1 MKKILT
7 LILAVVVLAMAFT
20 GCGTKSD
27 TLNLYTWEGMFPQ
40 EVLDAFTTETGIKI
54 NYVNFDT
61 SETMLTKLDAA
72 KGGDYDVIV
81 ADDYILESV
90 IAQGLAQKLDKTKIT
105 NMKNVNTSVQN
116 LFYDPSSSYTVPYGA
131 GLQTIVYD
139 PSKVSTKITGYIDL
153 WNTEF
158 EDRIGLITNPRVING
173 MALKVL
179 EQSYNTEDLD
189 IIKKAG
195 EKLLELAP
203 NVRVNKDDNLQD
215 DLLSGEVDIAV
226 MYSSQVTL
234 AKLANAELEIVFPK
248 EGLGFGTMPMFI
260 PTKAP
265 NSDAA
270 HKFIDFIFRPEI
282 SKQCFE
288 YIGYYSTNVEADK
301 LISPELKDLIAMPT
315 NLDGAESI
323 RVFEG
328 EANDLHNT
336 IYTEFKNACG

>member
-1 MKKILT
+1 MKKVFT
-7 LILAVVVLAMAFT
+7 LVLAVAMFALMFT
-20 GCGTKSD
+20 GCGSKSD

-40 EVLDAFTTETGIKI
+40 EVLDAFTAETGIKI

-61 SETMLTKLDAA
+61 DETMLTKLQAA
-72 KGGDYDVIV
+72 KGGDYDVVI

-90 IAQGLAQKLDKTKIT
+90 IAEGLAQKLDKAKIP
-105 NMKNVNTSVQN
+105 NIKNVNPAVQN
-116 LFYDPSSSYTVPYGA
+116 LFYDPASDYTVPYGA

-139 PSKVSTKITGYIDL
+139 PSKVDTEITGYIDL

-158 EDRIGLITNPRVING
+158 QDRIGLITNYRVING

-179 EQSYNTEDLD
+179 GQSYNTQDLD
-189 IIKKAG
+189 IIRKAG
-195 EKLLELAP
+195 EKMLELAP

-226 MYSSQVTL
+226 MYSSQVML
-234 AKLANAELEIVFPK
+234 AKTANPDLKIVFPK

-260 PTKAP
+260 PSKAP
-265 NSDAA
+265 NADAA
-270 HKFIDFIFRPEI
+270 HKFIDYIFRPEV

-288 YIGYYSTNVEADK
+288 ALGYYCTNIEADK
-301 LISPELKDLIAMPT
+301 LIAPELKDLIAMPE
-315 NLDGAESI
+315 NLTDSESI
-323 RVFEG
+323 RMFEG

>member
-1 MKKILT
+1 MKKVLT
-7 LILAVVVLAMAFT
+7 LILAVALFAMMLT

-40 EVLDAFTTETGIKI
+40 EVLDAFTAETGIKV

-61 SETMLTKLDAA
+61 DETMLTKLQAA
-72 KGGDYDVIV
+72 KGGDYDVVI
-81 ADDYILESV
+81 ADDYILQNV
-90 IAQGLAQKLDKTKIT
+90 IEQGLAQKLDKAKMP
-105 NMKNVNTSVQN
+105 NSKNENPNVQK
-116 LFYDPSSSYTVPYGA
+116 LFYDPTGEYTIAYGA

-139 PSKVSTKITGYIDL
+139 PSKVQTEITGYADL
-153 WNTEF
+153 WNPEF
-158 EDRIGLITNPRVING
+158 EDRIGLITSYRVING

-179 EQSYNTEDLD
+179 NESYNTKDLD
-189 IIKKAG
+189 AIRKAG
-195 EKLLELAP
+195 DKLLELAP

-226 MYSSQVTL
+226 MYSSQVML
-234 AKLANAELEIVFPK
+234 AKLANPDLKVVFPK

-260 PTKAP
+260 PSKAP
-265 NSDAA
+265 NAEAA
-270 HKFIDFIFRPEI
+270 HKFIDYIFRPEV

-288 YIGYYSTNVEADK
+288 ALGYYCTNIEADK
-301 LISPELKDLIAMPT
+301 LFAPEIKEFIALPTDLS
-315 NLDGAESI
+315 GSESI
-323 RVFEG
+323 IFFDG